1 MQAYSPHIPVG
12 AQHYY
17 KNSFDALRTILKS
30 DGFFGLWRG
39 VSTAILR
46 TAMVSRLLSIH
57 SKNSS
62 FDNVI
67 GIICP
72 ITVIQLEQ
80 TLPRLFRRYG
90 RRQFLDIPRCKFC
103 FRCLCLHR
111 HAAS

>member
-46 TAMVSRLLSIH
+46 TAMVSPPFFFFIPSTHIHHSRLRDRLS
-57 SKNSS
+57 N
-62 FDNVI
+62 
-67 GIICP
+67 
-72 ITVIQLEQ
+72 
-80 TLPRLFRRYG
+80 Y
-90 RRQFLDIPRCKFC
+90 
-103 FRCLCLHR
+103 R
-111 HAAS
+111 HTT

>member
-103 FRCLCLHR
+103 LRRLCLHR